1 MTKRS
6 DKIILNDRTLE
17 VITLSN
23 RIQVNPQIDPNDF
36 LDLEVS
42 PDENI
47 NSSTKKKIGSAQE
60 IIDPL
65 IDPNLFH
72 DLENLPSKKK

>member
-17 VITLSN
+17 VIILSKK
-23 RIQVNPQIDPNDF
+23 ILINPQIDPNDF
-36 LDLEVS
+36 LDLEDS
-42 PDENI
+42 PDEKI

-72 DLENLPSKKK
+72 DLENLPEKK